1 MANLIEIVGFSGT
14 ALAFGILWVF
24 FLLRSDRAHRPLSL
38 ISAPLLTVLWAST
51 NATAAV
57 LDFPLPL
64 TAPFQVAHTFA
75 WILVLHQLMERPMSH
90 RQVERVVL
98 GVIALVAA
106 GSGFANS
113 LFAEPSRAFT
123 MVFGGG
129 MCLLVIAGLLAIE
142 HLFRNS
148 EPTRFWALKHLML
161 GCAVLMAFD
170 LVLYAEVFLFGELD
184 QTYRFAQG
192 FVDMIAA
199 PLIAVSLMRH
209 QSWRVD
215 LHVSREVV
223 YHSTVL
229 IVSGLYLLG
238 MAAAGYYVQQFG
250 GDWGKIS
257 VIVIAV
263 VTIVTLTLGL
273 SSESIRARL
282 RVWISQHFFSH
293 KYDYRKEWL
302 RFTGTLSHESE
313 TLSFHQRLLHAIG
326 DLVDSTGG
334 AIWLHM
340 PEDQS
345 FALQTHVNMGD
356 KLRAIP
362 ESHPLVTYLSRSG
375 EIIDLEQLRRN
386 QGHQEAPDLPEWLAK
401 DIRAWLII
409 PLVHRDVLIGF
420 VALARSRAPRPLD
433 WEDHNLLR
441 VAGQQVAS
449 YAAEERSLRTLEDAK
464 KLEDFHR
471 RFAFVVHDIKNA
483 ISQLSMLLRNA
494 EKHGSNPEFQSDM
507 LHTIENTVAR
517 MTSLMERLQA
527 GRAAEKVEARQ
538 AELEKIVRNVF
549 SNWQHKIDDLDLAV
563 TALKIPKSVEE
574 ETLQTVLDHLL
585 ANASEAA
592 GQSGKVELGLIDTQ
606 DGPRLYVKDNGPGM
620 SDEFIRENLF
630 RPLISSKSGGFGI
643 GAFQVQQ
650 LVREMGGHL
659 EVQSKPGEGTVMS
672 IYFFRHDA
680 ESDTANSAQAGD

>member
-1 MANLIEIVGFSGT
+1 MANLIEIVGFGGT
-14 ALAFGILWVF
+14 AVAFGMLWV
-24 FLLRSDRAHRPLSL
+24 LYMLRSTPGSRPVALV
-38 ISAPLLTVLWAST
+38 SAPLLTVVWASSS
-51 NATAAV
+51 ATVAI
-57 LDFPLPL
+57 LDYPNSL
-64 TAPFQVAHTFA
+64 TAPFQVAHSFG
-75 WILVLHQLMERPMSH
+75 WILVLHQLMDRPPRHRLIERLVMFA
-90 RQVERVVL
+90 
-98 GVIALVAA
+98 IALATGA
-106 GSGFANS
+106 SGMASS
-113 LFAEPSRAFT
+113 LMMEPARLFT
-123 MVFGGG
+123 MLFGGG
-129 MCLLVIAGLLAIE
+129 MCVMVIAGLLAIE
-142 HLFRNS
+142 HLFRNA

-161 GCAVLMAFD
+161 GCATLMAFD

-184 QTYRFAQG
+184 QAYRFAQG

-199 PLIAVSLMRH
+199 PLIAVSLMRN

-250 GDWGKIS
+250 GDWAKIS
-257 VIVIAV
+257 GIVIAV
-263 VTIVTLTLGL
+263 VAVVTLVLGL
-273 SSESIRARL
+273 SSETIRARL

-302 RFTGTLSHESE
+302 RFTGILSHESD
-313 TLSFHQRLLHAIG
+313 TLSFHERLLRAIG

-345 FALQTHVNMGD
+345 FSLETHVNMGD

-362 ESHPLVTYLSRSG
+362 ETHPLVTHLSQTG

-386 QGHQEAPDLPEWLAK
+386 QGHLEAPDLPDWLLK
-401 DIRAWLII
+401 DMRAWLII
-409 PLVHRDVLIGF
+409 PLVHREALIGF
-420 VALARSRAPRPLD
+420 VALARSRAPRELD

-494 EKHGSNPEFQSDM
+494 EKHGDNPEFQTDM
-507 LHTIENTVAR
+507 LATIQNTVDR
-517 MTSLMERLQA
+517 MTSLMERLKAGQQA
-527 GRAAEKVEARQ
+527 DKVEARKSD
-538 AELEKIVRNVF
+538 LEKTVHAAYH
-549 SNWQHKIDDLDLAV
+549 NWQKQVDGLDLKVEPLQA
-563 TALKIPKSVEE
+563 AKQVEE
-574 ETLQTVLDHLL
+574 ETLVTVLDHLL
-585 ANASEAA
+585 ANAVEAA
-592 GQSGKVELGLIDTQ
+592 GENGKVELGLKNTQ

-620 SDEFIRENLF
+620 TDDFIRENLF

-643 GAFQVQQ
+643 GAYQVQQ

-659 EVQSKPGEGTVMS
+659 EVQSKPGEGTTMS
-672 IYFFRHDA
+672 IYFFHKPA
-680 ESDTANSAQAGD
+680 EATQSASA

>member
-1 MANLIEIVGFSGT
+1 MANLIEIVGFGGT
-14 ALAFGILWVF
+14 AIAFGILWVF
-24 FLLRSDRAHRPLSL
+24 YMLRSTPGNRPLAL
-38 ISAPLLTVLWAST
+38 ICAPLLTVLWASASGT
-51 NATAAV
+51 VAV
-57 LDFPLPL
+57 LGLKTSL
-64 TAPFQVAHTFA
+64 TAPLQVAHSFG
-75 WILVLHQLMERPMSH
+75 WILVLHQLMDRPARNRTIERII
-90 RQVERVVL
+90 L
-98 GVIALVAA
+98 GLIALATIA
-106 GSGFANS
+106 SAFATI
-113 LFAEPSRAFT
+113 LTAEPERLYT
-123 MVFGGG
+123 ILFGGG
-129 MCLLVIAGLLAIE
+129 MCVMVIAGLLAIE

-161 GCAVLMAFD
+161 GCATLMTFD

-184 QTYRFAQG
+184 QSYRFAQG

-199 PLIAVSLMRH
+199 PLIAVSFMRN

-250 GDWGKIS
+250 GDWARIS
-257 VIVIAV
+257 GIVIAV
-263 VTIVTLTLGL
+263 VAVVTLILGL
-273 SSESIRARL
+273 TSETIRARL

-302 RFTGTLSHESE
+302 RFTGILSHETD
-313 TLSFHQRLLHAIG
+313 TLGFHERLLRAIG

-345 FALQTHVNMGD
+345 FSLQTHVNLGD

-362 ESHPLVTYLSRSG
+362 ETHPLVTYLSQSG

-386 QGHQEAPDLPEWLAK
+386 RGHQEAPDLPEWLLK
-401 DIRAWLII
+401 DARAWLII

-420 VALARSRAPRPLD
+420 ITLARSRAPRELD

-494 EKHGSNPEFQSDM
+494 EKHGDNPEFQSDM
-507 LHTIENTVAR
+507 LATIQNTVDR
-517 MTSLMERLQA
+517 MTSLMERLKA
-527 GRAAEKVEARQ
+527 GQEAEKNEVRQ
-538 AELEKIVRNVF
+538 SDLEMAVQASFDSWSR
-549 SNWQHKIDDLDLAV
+549 KIDSLDL
-563 TALKIPKSVEE
+563 KIAPLQNPKQVAE

-585 ANASEAA
+585 TNAAEAA
-592 GQSGKVELGLIDTQ
+592 GDGGKVELGLTETN

-620 SDEFIRENLF
+620 TDEFIRERLF

-643 GAFQVQQ
+643 GAYQVQQ
-650 LVREMGGHL
+650 LVRDMGGHL

-672 IYFFRHDA
+672 IYFFNKAIDMPQ
-680 ESDTANSAQAGD
+680 SASA